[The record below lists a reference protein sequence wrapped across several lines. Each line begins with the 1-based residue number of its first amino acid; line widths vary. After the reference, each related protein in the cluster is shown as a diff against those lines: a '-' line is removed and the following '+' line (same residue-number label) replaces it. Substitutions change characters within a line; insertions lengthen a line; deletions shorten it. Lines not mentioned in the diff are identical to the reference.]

1 MVRQNS
7 CAIIAAR
14 ERPRLQPGPSTGHGE
29 DDTMASI
36 PQSTTQEPPTVI
48 RTLRVRLY
56 PGTAANGRYL
66 EQLAGACRFA
76 WNHVLA
82 GHETDYRT
90 WKAAGKPGEGPGSP
104 TFFTLG
110 RRFTQLRN
118 ASGHEWLQDY
128 SYEIVRY
135 ACKYLGDAYAAFLDP
150 DRPDHGR
157 PQYKARH
164 YTKPVFTLPSR
175 VRIEDGSLYIPKR
188 GWMRLGPIHR
198 YADGKPLTVRCRQG
212 SEGKQPKWYACI
224 VFEVP
229 VDYPDVCPPA
239 ADGAVGVD
247 RNVGQA
253 TDSTGEVHAL
263 PDTTVEDAKIKR
275 YQRKM
280 ARQQK
285 GTHRRRRAG
294 GKLRKLQH
302 RKARRRDN
310 ATHQISRQVA
320 DTAHTVVLEDL
331 NTKAMTKSAKGTVEK
346 PGRNV
351 KQKAGLNR
359 AILASGWGQLER
371 KLGSRT
377 RPASCGLSILP
388 TLRRPAAN
396 AGTPPSQTDRRRR
409 CSRAGPAGSGR
420 TPTTMRRST
429 SWCGRD
435 FRPCPFRP
443 AGLGLLHGEERS
455 LPGRPQGR
463 PKGLPR
469 PVNRICVVSHRI

>member
-1 MVRQNS
+1 M
-7 CAIIAAR
+7 
-14 ERPRLQPGPSTGHGE
+14 T
-29 DDTMASI
+29 SI
-36 PQSTTQEPPTVI
+36 PQSTTQESPTVI

-82 GHETDYRT
+82 GHETDYRM
-90 WKAAGKPGEGPGSP
+90 WKAFGKLGEGPGSP

-110 RRFTQLRN
+110 QRFTQLRN
-118 ASGHEWLQDY
+118 APGHEWLQDY
-128 SYEIVRY
+128 GYEIVRY
-135 ACKYLGDAYAAFLDP
+135 TCKYMGDAYAAFFDP

-164 YTKPVFTLPSR
+164 YTQPAFTIPSH
-175 VRIEDGSLYIPKR
+175 VRIEDGRLYIPKR

-198 YADGKPLTVRCRQG
+198 YADGQPLTVRVRQE
-212 SEGKQPKWYACI
+212 SEGKQPKWYAYI

-229 VDYPDVCPPA
+229 EDHPDVCRPA
-239 ADGAVGVD
+239 ETGAVGID

-275 YQRKM
+275 YQRRM

-285 GTHRRRRAG
+285 GSHRRRGTG
-294 GKLRKLQH
+294 GKLRKLQR

-310 ATHQISRQVA
+310 ATHQISRKVA
-320 DTAHTVVLEDL
+320 NTAHTVVLEDL
-331 NTKAMTKSAKGTVEK
+331 NTKAMTKSAKGTAEN

-359 AILASGWGQLER
+359 CHPGLRLGTAGAQVRVQGRRVAVRRAGLHFAGLQPMRAHGQVKPTVAGGVR
-371 KLGSRT
+371 VR
-377 RPASCGLSILP
+377 GLRVPSE
-388 TLRRPAAN
+388 RRPQCGDQHPG
-396 AGTPPSQTDRRRR
+396 AGGT
-409 CSRAGPAGSGR
+409 SGR
-420 TPTTMRRST
+420 TRFGPRDWGCCTARSAP
-429 SWCGRD
+429 SLVGRK
-435 FRPCPFRP
+435 
-443 AGLGLLHGEERS
+443 A
-455 LPGRPQGR
+455 
-463 PKGLPR
+463 
-469 PVNRICVVSHRI
+469 SHRDSRDP